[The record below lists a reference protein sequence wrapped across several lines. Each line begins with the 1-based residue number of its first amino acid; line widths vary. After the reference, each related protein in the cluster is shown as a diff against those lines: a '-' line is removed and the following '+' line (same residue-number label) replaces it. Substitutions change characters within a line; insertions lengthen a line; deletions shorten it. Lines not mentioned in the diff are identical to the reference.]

1 MGLILSWQLIP
12 NSCRVACGDSYAVLL
27 PSTCLRP
34 PPSTETRCFIVL
46 TALLHC
52 VTVCLPLQVTVGHC
66 MWSVSEKGRGW
77 CVQGGRRSSGW
88 GLCVG
93 RVVCV
98 LWCTVTALSPSPPSL
113 PPLCRSL
120 ALATQGAMW
129 QMTGQESA
137 THTPVSSSPRQ
148 CWRQPT
154 TSEVHYAR
162 DSTTYLLHCSHGV
175 VCARLQGPC
184 GLV

>member
-1 MGLILSWQLIP
+1 MKSNATPRQEWSKDDDESSPIVLVCGSDTFLQLIP
-12 NSCRVACGDSYAVLL
+12 NSCPVACGDSYAVLL

-52 VTVCLPLQVTVGHC
+52 VTVCLFLQVTGGHC

-77 CVQGGRRSSGW
+77 CVQGGRRGSGC

-98 LWCTVTALSPSPPSL
+98 L
-113 PPLCRSL
+113 
-120 ALATQGAMW
+120 
-129 QMTGQESA
+129 
-137 THTPVSSSPRQ
+137 
-148 CWRQPT
+148 
-154 TSEVHYAR
+154 
-162 DSTTYLLHCSHGV
+162 
-175 VCARLQGPC
+175 
-184 GLV
+184 